1 MENKLGELIM
11 LVGLP
16 GSGKSTLAEELRATK
31 KYIHLSSDN
40 IRQELT
46 GDVNNQDE
54 NRRIFEVMNER
65 AMELLKSGQ
74 HVIYDATNVH
84 RKRRKHLI
92 TQVFKASKK
101 KAYYLNEHIDG
112 VKSRNQQ
119 RSRVVK
125 EESINRMYKS
135 VHIPVENEGWDE
147 VVYVSAKERQLN
159 EHKEACEKLFIQ
171 HLPHDELFS
180 ELARYIPDF
189 NAIIDLPQ
197 DSKYHSFSVSRHTY
211 YVYKYIQE
219 HYSGPNK
226 LVLLWAALFHDLGK
240 GTCKSFV
247 NYKGEETKYASFI
260 GHDYVSSQLA
270 AYWLTM
276 LGYEDELVKHVSAL
290 TQFHMYPMDI
300 GDKKLKELNELLG
313 AELFHQLMILHEA
326 DIQAK

>member
-16 GSGKSTLAEELRATK
+16 GSGKSTLAEKLRATK
-31 KYIHLSSDN
+31 KYVHLSSDN

-54 NRRIFEVMNER
+54 NSRIFEVMNER
-65 AMELLKSGQ
+65 ATELLKSGQ

-92 TQVFKASKK
+92 TQVFKANKK
-101 KAYYLNEHIDG
+101 TVYYLNEHIDE

-119 RSRVVK
+119 RARVVK

-135 VHIPVENEGWDE
+135 AHIPVENEGWDE
-147 VVYVSAKERQLN
+147 VTYISTKKRHSI
-159 EHKEACEKLFIQ
+159 EHKEACEKLFTK

-180 ELARYIPDF
+180 ELSCYIPDF
-189 NAIIDLPQ
+189 SAIIDLPQ

-211 YVYKYIQE
+211 YVYLHIQE
-219 HYSGPNK
+219 HYQDPNK

-270 AYWLTM
+270 AYWLTI
-276 LGYEDELVKHVSAL
+276 LGYEGEFVKRVSAL
-290 TQFHMYPMDI
+290 TQFHMYPMNA
-300 GDKKLKELNELLG
+300 GDKKLRELKELLG
-313 AELFHQLMILHEA
+313 DELFSELIILHEA
-326 DIQAK
+326 DLQAK